1 MTVPSGIFRQY
12 DIRGIVGET
21 IDPSIAE
28 AVGWAYGAELR
39 DRLGGAVPKVVVGQD
54 NRPSSPSLAD
64 GLVRGARSSG
74 CRVVRLGTVPT
85 PVAYFAEQELGA
97 HGSLQVTGSHNP
109 SEYNGIKMTVAKGS
123 LHGDAIQ
130 GLLAR
135 IRSGGMGRRGQPAG
149 SVLPGEPSAAG
160 SAGEPAADSAGEPAA
175 DLAASA
181 HGAVEQVDVLPAYVA
196 AVAGRFRPVRPVK
209 VVVDCGNG
217 TGAVVAVELLE
228 AAGAQ
233 VVPLYCESDGT
244 FPNHHPDPTVDA
256 NVRELAVQVRRHGA
270 EAGIGFDGDA
280 DRIGVVDG
288 EGRIV
293 RADMLLL
300 LFGLEM
306 LRRLGPGVQLVFD
319 VKCSQALPE
328 VFERAGGVPLMW
340 KTGHSLVK
348 EKMRET
354 GAPIAGELS
363 GHICF
368 ADDYYGFDDALYAA
382 CRLVE
387 MIAGSERSLAE
398 LTSELP
404 SYASTPEMRI
414 EVSESEKFDLVAD
427 AREHFARDH
436 EVIALDGARV
446 LFGDGWGLIRASNT
460 QPAITVRCE
469 AATEAR
475 LGVIRET
482 LARWLRDRGVRM

>member
-1 MTVPSGIFRQY
+1 MNAQTELAEVPSGIFRQY
-12 DIRGIVGET
+12 DIRGIVGESL
-21 IDPSIAE
+21 DPSIAE
-28 AVGWAYGAELR
+28 AVGRAYGAELR
-39 DRLGGAVPKVVVGQD
+39 NAVRGAVPKVVVGQD

-64 GLVRGARSSG
+64 GLTRGVRASG

-85 PVAYFAEQELGA
+85 PVTYFAEYELET

-109 SEYNGIKMTVAKGS
+109 SEYNGIKMTVAKAS

-130 GLLAR
+130 ALLRR
-135 IRSGGMGRRGQPAG
+135 IRSGELGPA
-149 SVLPGEPSAAG
+149 PGAATDVG
-160 SAGEPAADSAGEPAA
+160 
-175 DLAASA
+175 DLISRS
-181 HGAVEQVDVLPAYVA
+181 GDLEQVDILPAYVA
-196 AVAGRFRPVRPVK
+196 AVAGRFRPPRPVK

-228 AAGAQ
+228 AAGAD

-256 NVRELAVQVRRHGA
+256 NVQELAAEVRRHGA
-270 EAGIGFDGDA
+270 ELGIGFDGDA

-288 EGRIV
+288 RGRIV
-293 RADMLLL
+293 RADVLLL
-300 LFGLEM
+300 LFGLDV
-306 LRRLGPGVQLVFD
+306 LRRAGPGVQLVFD
-319 VKCSQALPE
+319 VKCSQVLPE
-328 VFERAGGVPLMW
+328 VFERAGGVPVMW

-348 EKMRET
+348 EKMRAT

-387 MIAGSERSLAE
+387 MIAASERSLAE
-398 LTSELP
+398 FVGELP
-404 SYASTPEMRI
+404 TYASTPEMRI
-414 EVSESEKFDLVAD
+414 EVHESEKFDLVAD
-427 AREHFARDH
+427 AKERFARDH

-469 AATEAR
+469 AATESR
-475 LGVIRET
+475 LGEIRATIEG
-482 LARWLRDRGVRM
+482 WLRSRGVRL